1 MSVDPRKPRAFRLD
15 DPRVVLAD
23 TPAAGTAARGHVVV
37 TPEPEIFDE
46 EPAPIVPRP
55 RRSRWGTLFWSAVGG
70 LVSLAIGLSVTKL
83 IDDLFSYADWL
94 GWVGAVLA
102 GVAVLAFLV
111 IALREIGGLM
121 RLSRIEHLHDRAVT
135 ATARDDR
142 DAARSLARD
151 LVRLYA
157 ANPRM
162 ARARAN
168 VEAAA
173 GEIVDGADLIR
184 VAERELM
191 GPLDAEARRIIADAA
206 KRVSLVTAVSPRALV
221 DMFFVGA
228 ETLRVIR
235 RLATLYGGRPG
246 GLGMLRLLRHALGNL
261 AVTGGMAAGD
271 SILSQALGHGLA
283 SRISAKLG
291 EGVLNGILLARL
303 GLAAM
308 LATRPLPFDVL
319 PRPGVTDVAGGLIV
333 RDRARPAETRQ
344 APASEP

>member
-1 MSVDPRKPRAFRLD
+1 MTTDPRKPRAFRLD
-15 DPRVVLAD
+15 DPNVVMAD
-23 TPAAGTAARGHVVV
+23 TPVAAASKRGHVVV
-37 TPEPEIFDE
+37 TPEPEIFE
-46 EPAPIVPRP
+46 EPPEPVPARP
-55 RRSRWGTLFWSAVGG
+55 RRSRWATIFWSAVGG
-70 LVSLAIGLSVTKL
+70 LVSLAIGLSVAKL

-94 GWVGAVLA
+94 GWVGAALA
-102 GVAVLAFLV
+102 AIAVLAFLV
-111 IALREIGGLM
+111 IAIREIISLM
-121 RLSRIEHLHDRAVT
+121 RLSRIEHLHDRA
-135 ATARDDR
+135 AAAIAQDDR
-142 DAARSLARD
+142 DAARSLSRD
-151 LVRLYA
+151 LIKLYG

-162 ARARAN
+162 ARARAA

-173 GEIVDGADLIR
+173 GDIVDGADLIR

-191 GPLDAEARRIIADAA
+191 SPLDAEAKRIIADAA

-246 GLGMLRLLRHALGNL
+246 GLGMVRLLRHALGNL
-261 AVTGGMAAGD
+261 AITGGMAAGD

-291 EGVLNGILLARL
+291 EGVLNGILIARL

-308 LATRPLPFDVL
+308 LATRPMPFEVL
-319 PRPGVTDVAGGLIV
+319 PRPGVTDVAGGLILK
-333 RDRARPAETRQ
+333 AKE
-344 APASEP
+344 E

>member
-15 DPRVVLAD
+15 DPKVVLAD
-23 TPAAGTAARGHVVV
+23 TPVAASAARGHVVV

-46 EPAPIVPRP
+46 APEPVQPRL
-55 RRSRWGTLFWSAVGG
+55 RRSRWGTVFWSAVGG
-70 LVSLAIGLSVTKL
+70 LVSLAVGLSVTKL
-83 IDDLFSYADWL
+83 IDDLFSYASWL
-94 GWVGAVLA
+94 GWVGAALA
-102 GVAVLAFLV
+102 ALAALAFLV
-111 IALREIGGLM
+111 IAIREVVGLM
-121 RLSRIEHLHDRAVT
+121 RLSRIEHLHDRAVSAIT
-135 ATARDDR
+135 SDDR
-142 DAARSLARD
+142 DAARGLSRD
-151 LVRLYA
+151 LLGLYA
-157 ANPRM
+157 GNPRM
-162 ARARAN
+162 ARARVN
-168 VEAAA
+168 VEAAV

-191 GPLDAEARRIIADAA
+191 GPLDAEAKRIIADAA

-246 GLGMLRLLRHALGNL
+246 GLGMMRLLRHALGNL

-291 EGVLNGILLARL
+291 EGVLNGILIARL

-308 LATRPLPFDVL
+308 MATRPLPFDIL
-319 PRPGVTDVAGGLIV
+319 PRPNITDVAGGLILN
-333 RDRARPAETRQ
+333 RDKAPNSAREGDLR
-344 APASEP
+344 E

>member
-1 MSVDPRKPRAFRLD
+1 MTTDPRKPRAFRLD
-15 DPRVVLAD
+15 DPNVVMAD
-23 TPAAGTAARGHVVV
+23 TPVASAARRGHVVV

-46 EPAPIVPRP
+46 APEIAPLRP
-55 RRSRWGTLFWSAVGG
+55 RRSRWGTIFWSAVSG

-83 IDDLFSYADWL
+83 IDDLFSYASWL

-102 GVAVLAFLV
+102 AVAALAFLV
-111 IALREIGGLM
+111 IAIREIISLM
-121 RLSRIEHLHDRAVT
+121 RLSRIEHLHDRAV
-135 ATARDDR
+135 AAIAEDNR
-142 DAARSLARD
+142 DAARGLSRD
-151 LVRLYA
+151 LIRLYS

-162 ARARAN
+162 ARARAA

-173 GEIVDGADLIR
+173 GDIVDGADLIR

-191 GPLDAEARRIIADAA
+191 GPLDKEAKRIIADAA

-246 GLGMLRLLRHALGNL
+246 GLGMIRLLRHALGNL

-291 EGVLNGILLARL
+291 EGVLNGILIARL

-308 LATRPLPFDVL
+308 LATRPMPFDVL
-319 PRPGVTDVAGGLIV
+319 PRPGVTDVAGGLIIK
-333 RDRARPAETRQ
+333 DRPKEDQ
-344 APASEP
+344 N

>member
-1 MSVDPRKPRAFRLD
+1 MNSDPRKPRAFRLD
-15 DPRVVLAD
+15 DPNVVMAD
-23 TPAAGTAARGHVVV
+23 TPVPATAKRGHVVV
-37 TPEPEIFDE
+37 TPEPELFE
-46 EPAPIVPRP
+46 EELEPAPPRP

-94 GWVGAVLA
+94 GWVGAALA
-102 GVAVLAFLV
+102 GIAALAFLV
-111 IALREIGGLM
+111 IAIREIVSLM
-121 RLSRIEHLHDRAVT
+121 RLARIENLHDRA
-135 ATARDDR
+135 AAAIAQDDR
-142 DAARSLARD
+142 DAARSLSRD
-151 LVRLYA
+151 LLKLYGS
-157 ANPRM
+157 NPRM

-173 GEIVDGADLIR
+173 GDIVDGADLIR

-191 GPLDAEARRIIADAA
+191 GPLDAEAKLIIADAA

-221 DMFFVGA
+221 DIFFVGA

-246 GLGMLRLLRHALGNL
+246 GLGMFSLLRHALGNL

-291 EGVLNGILLARL
+291 EGVLNGILIARL

-308 LATRPLPFDVL
+308 MATRPMPFEVL
-319 PRPGVTDVAGGLIV
+319 PRPGVTDVAGGLILKNK
-333 RDRARPAETRQ
+333 E
-344 APASEP
+344 E

>member
-1 MSVDPRKPRAFRLD
+1 MTTDPRKPRAFRLD
-15 DPRVVLAD
+15 DPNVVMAD
-23 TPAAGTAARGHVVV
+23 IPVAAAARRGHVVV

-46 EPAPIVPRP
+46 VPEIAPARP
-55 RRSRWGTLFWSAVGG
+55 RRSRWGTIFWSAVSG
-70 LVSLAIGLSVTKL
+70 LVSLAIGLSVTRL

-94 GWVGAVLA
+94 GWAGAVLA
-102 GVAVLAFLV
+102 AIAALAFLV
-111 IALREIGGLM
+111 IAIREIIGLM
-121 RLSRIEHLHDRAVT
+121 RLSRIEHLHDRA
-135 ATARDDR
+135 AMAIAGDDR
-142 DAARSLARD
+142 DAARALSRD
-151 LVRLYA
+151 LIRLYG

-162 ARARAN
+162 ARARAA

-173 GEIVDGADLIR
+173 GDIVDGADLIR

-191 GPLDAEARRIIADAA
+191 GPLDKEAKRIIADAA

-246 GLGMLRLLRHALGNL
+246 GLGMIRLLRHALGNL

-291 EGVLNGILLARL
+291 EGVLNGILIARL

-308 LATRPLPFDVL
+308 LATRPMPFDVL
-319 PRPGVTDVAGGLIV
+319 PRPGVTDVAGGLITKE
-333 RDRARPAETRQ
+333 RAKEDQ
-344 APASEP
+344 N